1 MKLVHSW
8 DTSLHGVTESRSS
21 AIVALGTHWA
31 SGRPHTRQSDWMPY
45 YPGTVRSFLGF
56 RTFRTLANLSRTG
69 GRNEAVSL

>member
-8 DTSLHGVTESRSS
+8 DTSLHGVTQSRSS
-21 AIVALGTHWA
+21 AVVALGNDWA
-31 SGRPHTRQSDWMPY
+31 SSLHTRQSDWMPY
-45 YPGTVRSFLGF
+45 YPGTVRAFLGF